1 MSELLKKFS
10 FSINAY
16 LYRIL
21 KVRVTRASTFGS
33 ETKLT
38 DQAAHVILQSVKN
51 RTMTSESSLY
61 NLIEAVRYIELNK
74 IEGDFVECGVWR
86 GGSIIAVL
94 KTLESVYSFER
105 EIYLYDTFEGMTKPI
120 NVDKSF
126 LGSSAIDVLHKSRI
140 GRRTQHQAGVIAY
153 STLSDVRTGIE
164 ETNYPSSK
172 IHYIVGDV
180 IETLKSSSHK
190 KIALLR
196 LDTDWYESTKAELEH
211 LWDSVS
217 SGGIVILDDYDYW
230 QGARKAVDEFFQK
243 RGINLFKMKLTSGGR
258 IIIKN

>member
-1 MSELLKKFS
+1 MRELLRKVAFS
-10 FSINAY
+10 TNEY

-21 KVRVTRASTFGS
+21 KIRVTRTSTFGS
-33 ETKLT
+33 ETQLT
-38 DQAAHVILQSVKN
+38 DLAAYAILQSVRN

-61 NLIEAVRYIELNK
+61 NLIEAVRYLELNK

-94 KTLESVYSFER
+94 KTLESANSFER

-120 NVDKSF
+120 NVDRSF
-126 LGSSAIDVLHKSRI
+126 LGSSAVDVLHKSRI

-164 ETNYPSSK
+164 ETNYPSNK

-196 LDTDWYESTKAELEH
+196 LDTDWYESTKTELEH

-230 QGARKAVDEFFQK
+230 QGARKAVDEFFYE